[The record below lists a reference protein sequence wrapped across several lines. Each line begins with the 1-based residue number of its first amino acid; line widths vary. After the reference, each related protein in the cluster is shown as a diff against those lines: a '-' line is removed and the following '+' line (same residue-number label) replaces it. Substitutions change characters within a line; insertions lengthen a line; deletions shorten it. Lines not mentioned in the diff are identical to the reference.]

1 MTEQTPEEFAK
12 SRLSASDWKTFDDLC
27 KARDKKR
34 ARDAELEEQRYREK
48 SDPVG
53 ENNVPG
59 DRRRARD
66 VEQQTLEGGQRG
78 NALDERR
85 FNNMTSSYD
94 IARSVRA
101 RIVDEMRDLRQAERD
116 VAQHCGMAFD
126 GDSAEEVY
134 RSALEHHFGVPRSKT
149 AGLSASHLRVVL
161 KNLPVPGSPR
171 FGQRSAAMAFDGA
184 SDGKL
189 DSILRGAPELTDLST
204 RNDVRW

>member
-1 MTEQTPEEFAK
+1 MSEEQTPEEFAK
-12 SRLSASDWKTFDDLC
+12 SKLSASDWKTFDDLC

-34 ARDAELEEQRYREK
+34 ARDAELEEHRYREK

-94 IARSVRA
+94 IARSVRG
-101 RIVDEMRDLRQAERD
+101 RLVDERAELRRAAARYCPGRAIDGDTAEDVYASVLEHRFGISRRETRDLSATHMGQMLQALASSGASR
-116 VAQHCGMAFD
+116 ARSMAFD
-126 GDSAEEVY
+126 SREP
-134 RSALEHHFGVPRSKT
+134 S
-149 AGLSASHLRVVL
+149 
-161 KNLPVPGSPR
+161 
-171 FGQRSAAMAFDGA
+171 
-184 SDGKL
+184 KL
-189 DSILRGAPELTDLST
+189 DSILRGAPELTDLSS
-204 RNDVRW
+204 RQDYRF